1 MHKDVRTELFSEDAD
16 TTDETQQLIILD
28 GVDAD
33 DRPTSDLA
41 ADIGTGIDDARAEA
55 LEPTKAESEAAIPAI
70 AGSANF
76 IDVQVLLAGD

>member
-1 MHKDVRTELFSEDAD
+1 M
-16 TTDETQQLIILD
+16 IILD

-76 IDVQVLLAGD
+76 IDVQVLFAED